1 MCICCWICYQS
12 VAFFDVHL
20 LLDMLSVGSVFYV
33 HLLLDML
40 SVGNFLHVHL
50 LLDILSVGSVFLCA
64 FAVGYAI
71 SQ

>member
-40 SVGNFLHVHL
+40 SV
-50 LLDILSVGSVFLCA
+50 SSVF
-64 FAVGYAI
+64 
-71 SQ
+71 